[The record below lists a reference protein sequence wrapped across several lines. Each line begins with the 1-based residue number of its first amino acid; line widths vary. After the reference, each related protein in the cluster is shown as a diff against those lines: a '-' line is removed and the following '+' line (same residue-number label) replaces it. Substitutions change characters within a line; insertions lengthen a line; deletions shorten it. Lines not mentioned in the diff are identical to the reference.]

1 MTNFSRNL
9 TMKFRNVR
17 YGINLEKKIITCIID
32 VEFNHPSLGLVGAMS
47 PKEFRRL
54 CSVCGGNGSAYW
66 GNFTVTGKAKCFK
79 GDEEIPEDTFDE
91 RKGSR
96 IAYYRAKKKALKRC
110 RAILKFYNKTLNKIS
125 GELCNSVEVLDTMID
140 AADNKVEEILG

>member
-32 VEFNHPSLGLVGAMS
+32 VEFNHSQLGLIHCFS
-47 PKEFRRL
+47 PKEWRRL
-54 CSVCGGNGSAYW
+54 ASVCGTGGNPYYGY
-66 GNFTVTGKAKCFK
+66 FTVIGKAKCFK
-79 GDEEIPEDTFDE
+79 GDEEIPEDEFDE
-91 RKGSR
+91 KKGSR